1 MMLGIFEGLDNVTLG
16 IILPIALLLIFFLVF
31 QFLFLK
37 RPLRQVLVLLRGLL
51 FAFVGLVLFLQG
63 INIAFVPMGQEIGSA
78 FGGFDNTWTLIPL
91 GFVLGFF
98 ITLAEPQVRVLSQT
112 VEEASSGY
120 IRSKTILI
128 LLCLAV
134 ATFTALA
141 MARTVFGIPL
151 HFVIIPG
158 YLIAVILL
166 FFADKDFVAMAFDS
180 GSIATGPL
188 IVAFMVSLTVGVSDA
203 LDGRNMIVDG
213 FGLIGIITLA
223 PIISIQ
229 LLSLIYAVKT
239 ARGEVSDDSGK

>member
-1 MMLGIFEGLDNVTLG
+1 MLGIFEGLDNVTLD

>member
-1 MMLGIFEGLDNVTLG
+1 MMLGIFEGLDNVTLD

>member
-1 MMLGIFEGLDNVTLG
+1 MMLGIFEGLDNVTLD

-188 IVAFMVSLTVGVSDA
+188 TVAFMVSLTVGVSDA

>member
-1 MMLGIFEGLDNVTLG
+1 
-16 IILPIALLLIFFLVF
+16 
-31 QFLFLK
+31 
-37 RPLRQVLVLLRGLL
+37 
-51 FAFVGLVLFLQG
+51 
-63 INIAFVPMGQEIGSA
+63 
-78 FGGFDNTWTLIPL
+78 
-91 GFVLGFF
+91 
-98 ITLAEPQVRVLSQT
+98 
-112 VEEASSGY
+112 
-120 IRSKTILI
+120 
-128 LLCLAV
+128 
-134 ATFTALA
+134 

-166 FFADKDFVAMAFDS
+166 FFANKDFVAMAFDS

-188 IVAFMVSLTVGVSDA
+188 TVAFMVSLTVGVSDA